1 MCMKI
6 LYSPCLKYSNSNLLQ
21 HDYRKIICLHTCK
34 YEQLASSDSSLQSS
48 LELHLLAK
56 GMQSPEICNLI
67 NYA

>member
-6 LYSPCLKYSNSNLLQ
+6 LYSPCLKYSNSNLLVQ
-21 HDYRKIICLHTCK
+21 YYRKIICLHTCK